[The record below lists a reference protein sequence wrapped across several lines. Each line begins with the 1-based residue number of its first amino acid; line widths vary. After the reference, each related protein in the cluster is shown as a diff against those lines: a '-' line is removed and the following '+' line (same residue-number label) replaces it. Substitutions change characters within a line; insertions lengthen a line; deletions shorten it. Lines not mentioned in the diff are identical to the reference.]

1 VKAPHLLLAC
11 CALVLAACAPP
22 PRASLYG
29 SQKKITADDYESIL
43 ARWTR
48 SDRVYQGLDSKMF
61 VTASFH
67 SPELRRAFAIAFP
80 EIYGH
85 GGSITRRELVDLTG
99 DVEQFHNFFLAV
111 YTADEKWNDLAMPD
125 SIWHLSLIGS
135 EDVAVEASSI
145 EIVRIDA
152 NLRAVYPYLGRFD
165 RAYLVRFP
173 LTDPMHR
180 LVLEPKS
187 SSANLRIASA
197 LGVASMVWEL
207 IPAAEPP
214 TETPP
219 PPSAR

>member
-1 VKAPHLLLAC
+1 MKLRSFILAC
-11 CALVLAACAPP
+11 CVLGLAACAPP
-22 PRASLYG
+22 PKASLFG
-29 SQKKITADDYESIL
+29 PTKKISADEYQTIL
-43 ARWTR
+43 SRWTR

-61 VTASFH
+61 VTATFH
-67 SPELRRAFAIAFP
+67 APELRRAFGVAFP

-99 DVEQFHNFFLAV
+99 DVEQFHNFFVAV

-125 SIWHLSLIGS
+125 SIWHLTLIGS

-145 EIVRIDA
+145 EIIRIDA
-152 NLRAVYPYLGRFD
+152 NLRAVYPFLGRFD

-187 SSANLRIASA
+187 TSANLRIASA
-197 LGVASMVWEL
+197 LGVASLVWEL
-207 IPAAEPP
+207 IPSAGQQ
-214 TETPP
+214 TPP
-219 PPSAR
+219 AASQSP